1 MAVAR
6 VLATNLGFKA
16 NHGDLH
22 LPCAAAEG
30 GKKTS
35 RKMRN
40 KRRKRKRKKR
50 KKKRRKKRRQTKRK
64 KMRRRQRRKRKKK
77 RRKRKTNRNLSRNL
91 SHNHNQDQ
99 IQILN
104 QTHQSLAFG
113 VPDLLLRSECARAV
127 ALNVSKAITRL
138 NQMSLSTS
146 ARMRVSTDLAIFA
159 QQTTQIGQEQSARPE
174 VVQSVTSPSLSL
186 TQTS

>member
-1 MAVAR
+1 M
-6 VLATNLGFKA
+6 K
-16 NHGDLH
+16 
-22 LPCAAAEG
+22 
-30 GKKTS
+30 
-35 RKMRN
+35 
-40 KRRKRKRKKR
+40 
-50 KKKRRKKRRQTKRK
+50 
-64 KMRRRQRRKRKKK
+64 RKRKKK
-77 RRKRKTNRNLSRNL
+77 RRRKRKRKRNRKKKKKRKKKRKKRRRRKTNHNLS
-91 SHNHNQDQ
+91 HNQDQ

>member
-1 MAVAR
+1 M
-6 VLATNLGFKA
+6 NL
-16 NHGDLH
+16 
-22 LPCAAAEG
+22 
-30 GKKTS
+30 
-35 RKMRN
+35 
-40 KRRKRKRKKR
+40 
-50 KKKRRKKRRQTKRK
+50 
-64 KMRRRQRRKRKKK
+64 
-77 RRKRKTNRNLSRNL
+77 NL
-91 SHNHNQDQ
+91 SHNRSHNQDQ
-99 IQILN
+99 IQIHN

-113 VPDLLLRSECARAV
+113 VPDLQLRSECARAV

-138 NQMSLSTS
+138 IQMSLSTS